1 LGGKIPAD
9 GFSAPYLIAMAVGT
23 AVWGFLGLLLSFF
36 LARKYVRA
44 RWAFLATM
52 GIWLASSLPVYMY
65 FNPSWS
71 HAHSA
76 FAVALFV
83 WFWERTR
90 NTRTMPQWI
99 ALGLIGGL
107 MIDVYFPNGIFLALP
122 GIEVLFAHYSM
133 WKKATHRSQRALVLK
148 ELAFGT
154 ATILALVPTLLT
166 RSIIYG
172 GLFRFGSYTSQ
183 LWDWSA
189 PHWRE
194 VLFASDHGA
203 LSWTP
208 ILALAILGLFFADR
222 HCRVMTM
229 YVGVCAV
236 AFYYVI
242 ASYPYWD
249 GLASFG
255 NRFLISL
262 TSVFVFGLALLFE
275 KFGKYFHDSG
285 RALVAVA
292 GLVAL
297 LAAWNAGL
305 IFQWGEHLIPVRGD
319 ISFRE
324 MTHNQVFVVP
334 RQVGVH
340 LKEYLFSRKSE
351 MRRIEERDM
360 EQLRGHPQK

>member
-1 LGGKIPAD
+1 
-9 GFSAPYLIAMAVGT
+9 
-23 AVWGFLGLLLSFF
+23 
-36 LARKYVRA
+36 
-44 RWAFLATM
+44 
-52 GIWLASSLPVYMY
+52 
-65 FNPSWS
+65 
-71 HAHSA
+71 
-76 FAVALFV
+76 
-83 WFWERTR
+83 
-90 NTRTMPQWI
+90 
-99 ALGLIGGL
+99 
-107 MIDVYFPNGIFLALP
+107 
-122 GIEVLFAHYSM
+122 
-133 WKKATHRSQRALVLK
+133 LK

-154 ATILALVPTLLT
+154 ATILALVPTLLS

-194 VLFASDHGA
+194 VLFSSDHGA

-208 ILALAILGLFFADR
+208 ILALAILGLFVADR
-222 HCRVMTM
+222 HRRVMTM

-242 ASYPYWD
+242 ACYPYWD

-275 KFGKYFHDSG
+275 KLGKYFQDSG
-285 RALVAVA
+285 RAFVAVA

-351 MRRIEERDM
+351 MRDM
-360 EQLRGHPQK
+360 EQLREHPQK